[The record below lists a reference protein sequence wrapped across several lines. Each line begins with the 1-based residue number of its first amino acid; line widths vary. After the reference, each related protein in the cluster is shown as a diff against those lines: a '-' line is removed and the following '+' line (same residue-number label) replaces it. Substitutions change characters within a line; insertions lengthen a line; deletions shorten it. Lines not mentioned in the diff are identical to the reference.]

1 MESGESLVPPL
12 SARRVQRAPH
22 AEAKGVAAR
31 WVAIAGRA
39 VRSGTT
45 GRPCRWLRRDGRSGP
60 GRRVLPGR
68 ARGTAPHPP
77 GRCARGFPWAKGIIP
92 DESRMPEIG
101 TSGSTSGGRKRDYAG
116 D

>member
-12 SARRVQRAPH
+12 SVRRVQRAPH

-45 GRPCRWLRRDGRSGP
+45 GRPCRWLRRDGRSGA
-60 GRRVLPGR
+60 GE
-68 ARGTAPHPP
+68 TCAP
-77 GRCARGFPWAKGIIP
+77 RTR
-92 DESRMPEIG
+92 
-101 TSGSTSGGRKRDYAG
+101 AG
-116 D
+116 DRATPAGTVRAGLSVGEGHDPG